1 MNQLAL
7 SDKSAAEHLIER
19 LEQIEREDGNK
30 DVTKSEVKKIV
41 DEFLDN
47 QANEESTHIF
57 DISNNN

>member
-30 DVTKSEVKKIV
+30 DVTKSEVKK
-41 DEFLDN
+41 
-47 QANEESTHIF
+47 
-57 DISNNN
+57 

>member
-1 MNQLAL
+1 M
-7 SDKSAAEHLIER
+7 IER